1 MCIARPRMLVQRNL
15 ARTTQPARPDLQTEI
30 TSVCVFADLLALIV
44 KTISM
49 SVPKKHTTVMLMLF
63 VTTPW
68 DPITAHAKTD
78 FVEME

>member
-1 MCIARPRMLVQRNL
+1 MYLGSSWGALKKVNQASMK
-15 ARTTQPARPDLQTEI
+15 
-30 TSVCVFADLLALIV
+30 SVLLFQ
-44 KTISM
+44 ISM